1 MIAQVIAGS
10 ALGPAVSQKS
20 AYITGTVNGQYR
32 RFRFGRLPPNKLPV
46 KPVGNNLWLG
56 QVGSVLRQNIRQVP
70 KRLKPHRPV
79 CRTPKRGGCKK
90 GLRFL
95 FALSAL
101 LPLKGFALKF
111 WPTSLTQ
118 YQGLSLVNDDVCRSW
133 FRLVRAIPLRVHALR
148 NFA

>member
-70 KRLKPHRPV
+70 MRLKPHRPV

-95 FALSAL
+95 LLSPRYCPCKALRWNSGPQAL
-101 LPLKGFALKF
+101 HNTKGF
-111 WPTSLTQ
+111 
-118 YQGLSLVNDDVCRSW
+118 
-133 FRLVRAIPLRVHALR
+133 PL
-148 NFA
+148 